1 MSKKTET
8 IFGIAGG
15 SIGVIIA
22 AVIFYVAIINIW
34 PGGGTMMYG
43 TSEVF
48 GISDPFVVMMGFG
61 TVTLIL
67 GLIGIAGGI
76 VAKTDKKKGGKLM
89 LASGILGIALF
100 FWMWMLPGLLLTI
113 GGIIAIRTSE

>member
-1 MSKKTET
+1 MNKKTET
-8 IFGIAGG
+8 IFGVAGG
-15 SIGVIIA
+15 SIGVLIA
-22 AVIFYVAIINIW
+22 AVIFYVSIINIW
-34 PGGGTMMYG
+34 PSGGSMIYG

-48 GISDPFVVMMGFG
+48 GISDPFLIMMGLG
-61 TVTLIL
+61 TVTLAF

-100 FWMWMLPGLLLTI
+100 FWMWILPGLLLTI

>member
-15 SIGVIIA
+15 SIGVIISA
-22 AVIFYVAIINIW
+22 FIFYVAIINIW
-34 PGGGTMMYG
+34 PDGSTMMYA

-100 FWMWMLPGLLLTI
+100 FWMWILPGLLLTI
-113 GGIIAIRTSE
+113 GGIMAIRTSE

>member
-1 MSKKTET
+1 M
-8 IFGIAGG
+8 I
-15 SIGVIIA
+15 
-22 AVIFYVAIINIW
+22 
-34 PGGGTMMYG
+34 YG

-48 GISDPFVVMMGFG
+48 GISDPFLIMMGLG
-61 TVTLIL
+61 TVTLAF

-100 FWMWMLPGLLLTI
+100 FWMWILPGLLLTI